1 MAATDKPYIFISYAH
16 ADSAVVL
23 PTIEAMKAKGI
34 NLWYDE
40 GIEAGSEW
48 PEYIA
53 EKVMHCS
60 KFLLFISNSYLNSQN
75 CKRELNFAISRK
87 KDILSIYLEDVSL
100 SPGMEMQLGTY
111 QAIFR
116 RRFTDDTAFR
126 RSLCDEQFFK
136 SCIGA
141 PAVTVPS
148 ASATPSKNNDTVS
161 SFEAAR
167 ASFTQ
172 QQSGR
177 TTPPPDFTATQ
188 TTTPPPQP
196 IYSTAPIF
204 DVNAAN
210 LPVKSKLVA
219 AILAILFGSFG
230 IHKFYLGKKGL
241 GIVYLLFFWTYIPGI
256 LSFIEGIIILAS
268 SDENFQQKYRCRIK

>member
-60 KFLLFISNSYLNSQN
+60 KFLLFISDSYLNSQN

-87 KDILSIYLEDVSL
+87 KDILSIYLEDVTL

-116 RRFTDDTAFR
+116 RRFTDDAAFR
-126 RSLCDEQFFK
+126 RSLCDEQFFR
-136 SCIGA
+136 SCIGV
-141 PAVTVPS
+141 PAVTVPG
-148 ASATPSKNNDTVS
+148 ATATPSKSNDAVS

-167 ASFTQ
+167 ASFV
-172 QQSGR
+172 QQSGHA
-177 TTPPPDFTATQ
+177 TPPPDFTTVQ
-188 TTTPPPQP
+188 TTPPAPQP
-196 IYSTAPIF
+196 TYSTAPVF
-204 DVNAAN
+204 DVNAAS
-210 LPVKSKLVA
+210 LPTKSKLVA
-219 AILAILFGSFG
+219 ALLAIFFGALG
-230 IHKFYLGKKGL
+230 IHKFYLGQKGW
-241 GIVYLLFFWTYIPGI
+241 GIVYLLFCWTYIPGF
-256 LSFIEGIIILAS
+256 LSFIEAIIILVS
-268 SDENFQQKYRCRIK
+268 SDAKFQQKYHCRIK